1 MNWLIFS
8 SNMSRGLRVEKTSRC
23 IVSVSY
29 PMFKSSFKRR
39 ESIAT
44 TSNGKGTI
52 PFQLEL
58 VKTLSL
64 LNRLLQIGQLG
75 FLVWK
80 RNPYP
85 NKRNGLK
92 FLKHGEDYFS
102 TPQLLR
108 PFVSIQR
115 LVRIGRSTIFAL
127 NLNASLLES
136 QGYDFQNLSLRL
148 L

>member
-8 SNMSRGLRVEKTSRC
+8 SNMRRGLQVEKTSRC
-23 IVSVSY
+23 IGSVSY
-29 PMFKSSFKRR
+29 PMFKISFKRR
-39 ESIAT
+39 ENIAT

-58 VKTLSL
+58 ARTLWP
-64 LNRLLQIGQLG
+64 LNRLLQIGLLC

-80 RNPYP
+80 KNPYP
-85 NKRNGLK
+85 NKKNGLK
-92 FLKHGEDYFS
+92 FLKHGKDYFS
-102 TPQLLR
+102 TPQRLK
-108 PFVSIQR
+108 PFVSIQK
-115 LVRIGRSTIFAL
+115 LVRIGKSTIFAL
-127 NLNASLLES
+127 SLNASPLES